1 MLCYT
6 NSSHVGISSLWVI
19 LFCAHSRGFQIAHDS
34 QTGRGGNA
42 RWSRPMA
49 HVVFVAL
56 GSRGDVQ
63 PLAVLAS
70 AVADVDAVAQA
81 RRG

>member
-1 MLCYT
+1 
-6 NSSHVGISSLWVI
+6 
-19 LFCAHSRGFQIAHDS
+19 
-34 QTGRGGNA
+34 
-42 RWSRPMA
+42 MA